1 MPKPSCRPLSKSL
14 FCAVIL
20 AALPA
25 SLFSQEEASFVEY
38 ARSNYPLTISFVT
51 KEIKAEMNDS
61 IRFISR
67 LRLATNSFAQCSS
80 IQLNEIL
87 QVYEA
92 ARHNADKFHYGERLK
107 TEEREVLFWLKEEK
121 NMKADAILEEVEKVV
136 KWPEESISELTLKSS
151 RFFALA
157 LLARRKCLAPDA
169 DVEWFFLAGKAI
181 EEDTGSGD
189 IFFEHYLEN
198 TQGSNAPHRMEAIKY
213 CEQIYKQRNN
223 GKLSAFHAQKI
234 KHWKK
239 TTIVKK

>member
-1 MPKPSCRPLSKSL
+1 MPKLAYRPLPKSL
-14 FCAVIL
+14 FCAAIL

-25 SLFSQEEASFVEY
+25 SLFSQEASFVEY
-38 ARSNYPLTISFVT
+38 ARGNYPLTITFVA
-51 KEIKAEMNDS
+51 KEIKAELNES

-80 IQLNEIL
+80 IHLNELL
-87 QVYEA
+87 QVYKA

-121 NMKADAILEEVEKVV
+121 SIKADAVLEEVEKVMR
-136 KWPEESISELTLKSS
+136 WPEESISELTLKSS
-151 RFFALA
+151 RLFALA
-157 LLARRKCLAPDA
+157 LLARRRCLAPDA

-189 IFFEHYLEN
+189 VFFELYLEN
-198 TQGSNAPHRMEAIKY
+198 TQGSNAPHRMDAIKY
-213 CEQIYKQRNN
+213 YEQIYKERNN